1 MSRNKNEKK
10 KFASRK
16 FKMGSFQT
24 ITMVIVL
31 AVVVLVN
38 VVIARMNWS
47 KDMNS
52 DYLYSL
58 SSDTISYVKGLK
70 DDITIYYLVEDGHEA
85 QTSSYTK
92 TINVEN
98 IIKLYDG
105 LGTVKVEKKNP
116 VLYPNF
122 AKKYTSE
129 SVQDND
135 MIVVNNKNGKS
146 QYLSFQSDMIEM
158 TYDTSSGSMEQVP
171 KSLKLESAVTSA
183 IQKVTL
189 KNTKKVY
196 VGGIQEN
203 VSVLWDKNFSDLSAK
218 FHTNRNVLQIR
229 LSTAQ
234 TSGCRHILIKCCVDS
249 AILFIDIALQSICI
263 GRF

>member
-70 DDITIYYLVEDGHEA
+70 VTLPFIIWWKMEHEA

-92 TINVEN
+92 TINVRE
-98 IIKLYDG
+98 Y
-105 LGTVKVEKKNP
+105 
-116 VLYPNF
+116 
-122 AKKYTSE
+122 
-129 SVQDND
+129 
-135 MIVVNNKNGKS
+135 
-146 QYLSFQSDMIEM
+146 
-158 TYDTSSGSMEQVP
+158 
-171 KSLKLESAVTSA
+171 
-183 IQKVTL
+183 
-189 KNTKKVY
+189 
-196 VGGIQEN
+196 
-203 VSVLWDKNFSDLSAK
+203 
-218 FHTNRNVLQIR
+218 H
-229 LSTAQ
+229 
-234 TSGCRHILIKCCVDS
+234 
-249 AILFIDIALQSICI
+249 
-263 GRF
+263 

>member
-1 MSRNKNEKK
+1 
-10 KFASRK
+10 
-16 FKMGSFQT
+16 MGSFQT

-98 IIKLYDG
+98 II
-105 LGTVKVEKKNP
+105 
-116 VLYPNF
+116 
-122 AKKYTSE
+122 
-129 SVQDND
+129 
-135 MIVVNNKNGKS
+135 
-146 QYLSFQSDMIEM
+146 
-158 TYDTSSGSMEQVP
+158 
-171 KSLKLESAVTSA
+171 
-183 IQKVTL
+183 
-189 KNTKKVY
+189 
-196 VGGIQEN
+196 
-203 VSVLWDKNFSDLSAK
+203 
-218 FHTNRNVLQIR
+218 
-229 LSTAQ
+229 
-234 TSGCRHILIKCCVDS
+234 
-249 AILFIDIALQSICI
+249 
-263 GRF
+263 

>member
-1 MSRNKNEKK
+1 MSSSAKTLDALLPLSRNKNEKK

-58 SSDTISYVKGLK
+58 SSDTISYIKGLK

-129 SVQDND
+129 SVKDND

-183 IQKVTL
+183 I
-189 KNTKKVY
+189 
-196 VGGIQEN
+196 
-203 VSVLWDKNFSDLSAK
+203 FSSNHVNA
-218 FHTNRNVLQIR
+218 
-229 LSTAQ
+229 S
-234 TSGCRHILIKCCVDS
+234 
-249 AILFIDIALQSICI
+249 
-263 GRF
+263 

>member
-92 TINVEN
+92 TINVKN
-98 IIKLYDG
+98 II
-105 LGTVKVEKKNP
+105 N
-116 VLYPNF
+116 
-122 AKKYTSE
+122 
-129 SVQDND
+129 
-135 MIVVNNKNGKS
+135 
-146 QYLSFQSDMIEM
+146 
-158 TYDTSSGSMEQVP
+158 
-171 KSLKLESAVTSA
+171 
-183 IQKVTL
+183 
-189 KNTKKVY
+189 
-196 VGGIQEN
+196 
-203 VSVLWDKNFSDLSAK
+203 
-218 FHTNRNVLQIR
+218 H
-229 LSTAQ
+229 
-234 TSGCRHILIKCCVDS
+234 
-249 AILFIDIALQSICI
+249 
-263 GRF
+263 

>member
-129 SVQDND
+129 SVKDND

-158 TYDTSSGSMEQVP
+158 T
-171 KSLKLESAVTSA
+171 
-183 IQKVTL
+183 
-189 KNTKKVY
+189 
-196 VGGIQEN
+196 
-203 VSVLWDKNFSDLSAK
+203 
-218 FHTNRNVLQIR
+218 
-229 LSTAQ
+229 
-234 TSGCRHILIKCCVDS
+234 
-249 AILFIDIALQSICI
+249 
-263 GRF
+263 

>member
-70 DDITIYYLVEDGHEA
+70 DDITIIWWKMDMRHRR
-85 QTSSYTK
+85 
-92 TINVEN
+92 
-98 IIKLYDG
+98 
-105 LGTVKVEKKNP
+105 
-116 VLYPNF
+116 VLTQRRLMSRISLNF
-122 AKKYTSE
+122 TMVWE
-129 SVQDND
+129 
-135 MIVVNNKNGKS
+135 
-146 QYLSFQSDMIEM
+146 
-158 TYDTSSGSMEQVP
+158 
-171 KSLKLESAVTSA
+171 
-183 IQKVTL
+183 
-189 KNTKKVY
+189 
-196 VGGIQEN
+196 
-203 VSVLWDKNFSDLSAK
+203 
-218 FHTNRNVLQIR
+218 R
-229 LSTAQ
+229 
-234 TSGCRHILIKCCVDS
+234 
-249 AILFIDIALQSICI
+249 
-263 GRF
+263 